1 MINKLFFEN
10 ISGLVRIFT
19 NKTVNF
25 KLIIIPI
32 FLNEN
37 NQNIEN
43 NKKNT
48 KITYHFSTNVL
59 NFPNNIKQ
67 IYTKFSFLKKNFE
80 YVYLNNQLLK
90 FTLEISDGIV
100 MLSESIN
107 IPYNDIVNIEINNK
121 NEKYKNNKNND
132 DNDDNDDINE
142 LLEFYIKNNK
152 NNANEDDDDFIF
164 EIE

>member
-32 FLNEN
+32 LLDEN
-37 NQNIEN
+37 NKNIEKI
-43 NKKNT
+43 KKNT
-48 KITYHFSTNVL
+48 KITYHFTTNVL

-80 YVYLNNQLLK
+80 HVYLNNQLLN
-90 FTLEISDGIV
+90 FTLEISDGIA

-107 IPYNDIVNIEINNK
+107 IAYSDIVNIEINNK
-121 NEKYKNNKNND
+121 NEKYNSNKNN
-132 DNDDNDDINE
+132 NNDNDDINE
-142 LLEFYIKNNK
+142 LLEFYIKNNNK
-152 NNANEDDDDFIF
+152 DNEDNFIF
-164 EIE
+164 ELEK

>member
-25 KLIIIPI
+25 KLTILPTH
-32 FLNEN
+32 LDDN
-37 NQNIEN
+37 NQNIEKI
-43 NKKNT
+43 KKNT

-80 YVYLNNQLLK
+80 HVYLNNQLLK
-90 FTLEISDGIV
+90 FTLEISDGIAV
-100 MLSESIN
+100 LSESIN
-107 IPYNDIVNIEINNK
+107 IPYGDIVNIEINNK
-121 NEKYKNNKNND
+121 NEKYNSNKN
-132 DNDDNDDINE
+132 DNDANEDDINE

-152 NNANEDDDDFIF
+152 NNANEDDDDFNF